1 MTLRLKTSST
11 PVQTGIDALV
21 GDVTV
26 VSLVWCRV
34 FVAMVTGGVGHGGA
48 RPEPNFSGEAPR
60 GGASSGPRAKNP
72 ISDHTASL
80 MGRGHGP
87 NLLAGAAVG
96 VRDSFFCTCRAQQ
109 KPRDYAG

>member
-60 GGASSGPRAKNP
+60 GGASSRPRAKNP

-80 MGRGHGP
+80 MGRGHGL

-96 VRDSFFCTCRAQQ
+96 CAGQLFLHLPNATAT
-109 KPRDYAG
+109 PRLR

>member
-1 MTLRLKTSST
+1 LTLRLKTSST

-48 RPEPNFSGEAPR
+48 RPDPGFQRRSAARRRQQPPAGEE
-60 GGASSGPRAKNP
+60 S
-72 ISDHTASL
+72 H
-80 MGRGHGP
+80 
-87 NLLAGAAVG
+87 
-96 VRDSFFCTCRAQQ
+96 Q
-109 KPRDYAG
+109 